1 MTISLYFEKE
11 ITKYG
16 KIVHV
21 IFFILKNYFD
31 KFFLETKRTIKFA
44 LPARIK

>member
-1 MTISLYFEKE
+1 MVISIFFEKE

-21 IFFILKNYFD
+21 NYYLNYFV
-31 KFFLETKRTIKFA
+31 LETKRKN
-44 LPARIK
+44 

>member
-1 MTISLYFEKE
+1 MAISLYFEKE

-21 IFFILKNYFD
+21 NNNIFFK
-31 KFFLETKRTIKFA
+31 KFCF
-44 LPARIK
+44 